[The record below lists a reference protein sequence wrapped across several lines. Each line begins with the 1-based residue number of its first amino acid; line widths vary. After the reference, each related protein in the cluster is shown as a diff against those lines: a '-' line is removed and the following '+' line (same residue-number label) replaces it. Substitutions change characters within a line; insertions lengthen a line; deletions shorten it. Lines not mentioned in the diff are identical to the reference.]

1 MRARSRMLPA
11 LALLAGLSALVT
23 PRIAVAQAD
32 VPEFIRGLAKDPN
45 DPRLRAWKEQR
56 KRELAL
62 QKELR
67 KLRAM
72 HLGSKN
78 HAPTREAG
86 LEKLSAYR
94 EPWMFASLLEV
105 FAEERADVRDTV
117 IRTLRESKSDAGDR
131 ALMWWAI
138 MHPEE
143 KGRQAAMESLA
154 SRMQENDGRATGG
167 MLSVA
172 GLAIASGSGRAMD
185 NAAIAGGQLGI
196 VELLPLLVQAQG
208 GTPGGGGA
216 GGGGRR
222 RGPLGYIAIA
232 NQQAYVSDLEPQVAT
247 GAVAFDPTIDYLTTG
262 TLLVI
267 NDAVV
272 TWSPRF
278 VNAAATKLAS
288 DLTGRDL
295 SALGTDQ
302 RAWQAWLEAE
312 GKPALAKRQAEF
324 AAKAAARAEQAP
336 TPQPTP
342 KADPE
347 PKPAESPK
355 EPQPGPSER

>member
-1 MRARSRMLPA
+1 MM
-11 LALLAGLSALVT
+11 T
-23 PRIAVAQAD
+23 PRVAAAQAD

-67 KLRAM
+67 KLRAT
-72 HLGSKN
+72 HFGSKN

-94 EPWMFASLLEV
+94 EAWMFASLLEV
-105 FAEERADVRDTV
+105 FAEERADVRDAV
-117 IRTLRESKSDAGDR
+117 LKTLRESKSDAGDR
-131 ALMWWAI
+131 GLMWWAI
-138 MHPEE
+138 MHPDE
-143 KGRQAAMESLA
+143 KGRQAAMESAA
-154 SRMQENDGRATGG
+154 SRMRENDGRATGG

-185 NAAIAGGQLGI
+185 NAAVAGGQLGI

-232 NQQAYVSDLEPQVAT
+232 NQQAYVSDLEPQVAA

-278 VNAAATKLAS
+278 VNAATTKLAS

-302 RAWQAWLEAE
+302 RAWAAWLESE
-312 GKPALAKRQAEF
+312 GRPALAKRQAEF
-324 AAKAAARAEQAP
+324 AAKAAERAAEKAEKQAEPTKTSPAAP
-336 TPQPTP
+336 TETTPQL
-342 KADPE
+342 A
-347 PKPAESPK
+347 
-355 EPQPGPSER
+355 EPQPGPKEPERHP